1 MRVSAVQLS
10 GSKSPAR
17 RERRDTGHGFLT
29 RSDEYHRMLRVMA
42 ILLALG
48 VGLDHYALG
57 GKYRH
62 TAERLAYLLFH
73 RM

>member
-1 MRVSAVQLS
+1 
-10 GSKSPAR
+10 
-17 RERRDTGHGFLT
+17 
-29 RSDEYHRMLRVMA
+29 MLRMVA

-48 VGLDHYALG
+48 VGFDHYALG

-62 TAERLAYLLFH
+62 TAERLVYLLLH

>member
-1 MRVSAVQLS
+1 MPGRQSANTSSAAINPFLS
-10 GSKSPAR
+10 P
-17 RERRDTGHGFLT
+17 D
-29 RSDEYHRMLRVMA
+29 SDHYAMLRVMA